1 MVSGDGIVVWG
12 NVVDWSRGG
21 RGCCCCGG
29 GGGSSLYDAHKST
42 FGGGGGAGVSTQMP
56 IAYKNGNG
64 GGAGAHQSVSASNIA
79 MSGGDGAVIV
89 ICYKEK

>member
-1 MVSGDGIVVWG
+1 MANTITFPPVS
-12 NVVDWSRGG
+12 
-21 RGCCCCGG
+21 GG
-29 GGGSSLYDAHKST
+29 GGGGTGDA
-42 FGGGGGAGVSTQMP
+42 TQMP

-64 GGAGAHQSVSASNIA
+64 GGAGAHQSVNVSNIA